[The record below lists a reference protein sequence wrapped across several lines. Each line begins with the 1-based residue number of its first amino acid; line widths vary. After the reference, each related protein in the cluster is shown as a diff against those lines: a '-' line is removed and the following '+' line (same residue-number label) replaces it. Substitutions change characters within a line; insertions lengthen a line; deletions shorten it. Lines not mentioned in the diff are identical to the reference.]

1 MTHNAL
7 ANDNHSTLREIAK
20 KLILTKI
27 TKKKKEIVALCLSL
41 KTVKSLTFLQL
52 ENLLKK

>member
-7 ANDNHSTLREIAK
+7 ANDNHLTLREIAK

-27 TKKKKEIVALCLSL
+27 TKKKKKRNCSSLFVDENCEESNFFALR
-41 KTVKSLTFLQL
+41 KIY
-52 ENLLKK
+52 